1 MFKKSLRIQI
11 VATFIMIVLISLF
24 VSFGITRLIAEKEV
38 TIDDPFLMIAS
49 DTVSLLALTEPERRE
64 QILSILSHYSIH
76 GEIIQEGN
84 VLPFSL
90 TEEEAAPLLQS
101 KSSEPIFLNRK
112 HGPVRFIGVP
122 NIDNNGSS
130 LIVKVDFTYFSEV
143 IQHILFIGLF
153 MVLVIGSLFILLSSN
168 YIVKP
173 VIKLTNAAKEMA
185 KGNLSIRLK
194 HKRKD
199 ELGELMNN
207 FNYMASE
214 LQKTDKMR
222 DDFVS
227 NVSHEIQSPITSI
240 RGFTKAIRDGL
251 IPQDHQKEYLDIIY
265 NETIRLSKLSDN
277 LLRLASL
284 DSENHPFHP
293 VEYRLD
299 EQLRRVILVFEPQW
313 TEKKLAVELDLL
325 ACRVKADKD
334 LLEQV
339 WQNLITNAIK
349 YSNYNDKIE
358 VKMEM
363 LNHEVHVHIK
373 DTGRGIPE
381 EDLPYIFD
389 RFYMVDKA
397 RSRSGGGSG
406 LGLSIVK
413 KIINLHGFKVK
424 VKSEQGK
431 GTCISIAIPL
441 LVNTKNTN
449 V

>member
-1 MFKKSLRIQI
+1 
-11 VATFIMIVLISLF
+11 
-24 VSFGITRLIAEKEV
+24 
-38 TIDDPFLMIAS
+38 
-49 DTVSLLALTEPERRE
+49 
-64 QILSILSHYSIH
+64 
-76 GEIIQEGN
+76 
-84 VLPFSL
+84 
-90 TEEEAAPLLQS
+90 
-101 KSSEPIFLNRK
+101 
-112 HGPVRFIGVP
+112 
-122 NIDNNGSS
+122 
-130 LIVKVDFTYFSEV
+130 
-143 IQHILFIGLF
+143 
-153 MVLVIGSLFILLSSN
+153 MVLVIGSLFILLSAN

-325 ACRVKADKD
+325 ACRVNADKD

-349 YSNYNDKIE
+349 YSNHNDKIE
-358 VKMEM
+358 VKMEK
-363 LNHEVHVHIK
+363 LDHEVHVHII
-373 DTGRGIPE
+373 DLGRGIPE

-397 RSRSGGGSG
+397 RSRSGGGNG

-413 KIINLHGFKVK
+413 KIINLHGFKIN
-424 VKSEQGK
+424 VKSEEGI
-431 GTCISIAIPL
+431 GTCISISIPL
-441 LVNTKNTN
+441 LDNTKNTN